1 MKKTLIAAVLSLATL
16 GVAHA
21 GPAYTA
27 VGVQND
33 VSYNA
38 VLNGGWSVVYRG
50 DYGTGFNLGDVISGI
65 AAGKNVM
72 FAALQDGSATFK
84 LLSYAAKEQVF
95 SLTGHNQTHAAN
107 GAEWYYNG
115 SSIGF
120 AGLGDLISQD
130 SADTGGDGFG
140 ANPENDRLS
149 WHVNGDPNFV
159 AGGWR
164 AGNVTWLNS
173 STEWDR
179 LILVQDAVAAPA
191 DVPEPAS
198 LGLLGLG
205 LAGLAA
211 ARRRKVR

>member
-1 MKKTLIAAVLSLATL
+1 MKKTLLAALLTLATL

-33 VSYNA
+33 VSYNT

-50 DYGTGFNLGDVISGI
+50 DYGTGFNLANVISGI

-72 FAALQDGSATFK
+72 FAALQDGSSTFK
-84 LLSYAAKEQVF
+84 LLSYASKEQVF
-95 SLTGHNQTHAAN
+95 TLTGINQTHAAN
-107 GAEWYYNG
+107 GAEWYYNS

-120 AGLGDLISQD
+120 AGLGDVIEQN
-130 SADTGGDGFG
+130 SADIGGGGFG
-140 ANPENDRLS
+140 NNPENDRLS
-149 WHVNGDPNFV
+149 WHVNGDVNLV
-159 AGGWR
+159 RGGWR
-164 AGNVTWLNS
+164 AGNVTWLNDS
-173 STEWDR
+173 SAWDR
-179 LILVQDAVAAPA
+179 LILVQDAVAPA
-191 DVPEPAS
+191 EVPEPAG

-205 LAGLAA
+205 LAGLAV

>member
-1 MKKTLIAAVLSLATL
+1 MKKTLLAALLSLATL

-33 VSYNA
+33 VSYDA
-38 VLNGGWSVVYRG
+38 VLNGGWSIVYQG
-50 DYGTGFNLGDVISGI
+50 EYGGSFNLANVISSI

-72 FAALQDGSATFK
+72 FAALQDGASTFK
-84 LLSYAAKEQVF
+84 LLSYATKEQVF
-95 SLTGHNQTHAAN
+95 ALTGQNQSHTAN
-107 GAEWYYNG
+107 GAEWYYNS

-120 AGLGDLISQD
+120 AGLGDVISQN
-130 SADTGGDGFG
+130 SADTGGGGFG
-140 ANPENDRLS
+140 NNPENDRLS
-149 WHVNGDPNFV
+149 WHVNGDVNFV
-159 AGGWR
+159 NGGWR
-164 AGNVTWLNS
+164 AGNVVWLNS
-173 STEWDR
+173 ASDWDR
-179 LILVQDAVAAPA
+179 LILVQDAVAPA
-191 DVPEPAS
+191 EVPEPAS